1 MEYNL
6 KNKRNEAEF
15 KRELTGRVTK
25 IIKFTLKIIFSKSS
39 FLFEEARTIIVC
51 YYKSIAL
58 V

>member
-1 MEYNL
+1 MN
-6 KNKRNEAEF
+6 NKRNEAEY